1 MSRGCGLFQ
10 AYTDRVLAFRG
21 DLVLPEV
28 GQVGIMLTFFQVEG
42 KVRVV
47 VDDQLDTV
55 LAVVV
60 DLLNLNGV
68 LEQLFQPSLLA
79 DDLLANEDGGTPVI
93 EGLTNPFRRVFLGED
108 KRHRAVLA
116 FTEVDV
122 GLYRLVDIGIA
133 DHGQLLVET
142 PLLRLG
148 KIGAAVGHLN
158 ALHVSSVVKL
168 GMHVPPFRLLGLLGV
183 PSRVVPEDERALRLG
198 GLERVHIIRCVERF
212 AIVDVD
218 RVVMA
223 RCHIAGDLTA
233 LDQDDIL
240 VFRVLLD
247 QLIRTVMISL
257 YVLFMRA
264 ILNMFCQGDRV
275 QSLCISLIDPDSWPD
290 QSVGEDRMDV
300 KIAFERL
307 VIVQVG
313 DIQVLVAS
321 LTKTDLRRERQ
332 YDR

>member
-93 EGLTNPFRRVFLGED
+93 EGLTNPFRRAFLGED

-264 ILNMFCQGDRV
+264 ILNK
-275 QSLCISLIDPDSWPD
+275 
-290 QSVGEDRMDV
+290 DRMDV

-321 LTKTDLRRERQ
+321 LTKTDLHREGQ
-332 YDR
+332 YER